1 MEPNATHA
9 LIGPRCQAA
18 GSRIRPRDG
27 AGAGRSE
34 NLIGIQHASVV
45 GAVGV
50 RLHQGRA
57 LEADRTLNSLV
68 SRRWGIPHRA

>member
-1 MEPNATHA
+1 MSFPK
-9 LIGPRCQAA
+9 PVSKSSQAA
-18 GSRIRPRDG
+18 GSRIRPHDRDG